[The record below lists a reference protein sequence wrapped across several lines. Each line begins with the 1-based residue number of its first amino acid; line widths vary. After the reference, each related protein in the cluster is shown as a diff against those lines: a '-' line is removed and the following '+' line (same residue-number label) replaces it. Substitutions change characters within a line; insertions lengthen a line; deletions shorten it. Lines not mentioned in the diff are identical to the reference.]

1 MTATEGSA
9 MTAGALI
16 YNSICLWSL
25 IVAKKIITFHFV
37 LYVLPILHMRTRVRE
52 LLLTCIKIN
61 PAYRSY
67 RGRIQILPI
76 PAVGIGKISEMTTSD
91 TNITTRDP
99 EVEIIRLLSE
109 PLREVSRQRLRAVLM
124 GLRRCANIEMR
135 VTTKDLAQVCLG
147 GQWSRGGVV
156 VLGY

>member
-1 MTATEGSA
+1 
-9 MTAGALI
+9 
-16 YNSICLWSL
+16 
-25 IVAKKIITFHFV
+25 
-37 LYVLPILHMRTRVRE
+37 MRTMALE
-52 LLLTCIKIN
+52 SLLTCIN
-61 PAYRSY
+61 PV
-67 RGRIQILPI
+67 LPI
-76 PAVGIGKISEMTTSD
+76 PAVGIGKISEMNSSD

-147 GQWSRGGVV
+147 GNEVGAE
-156 VLGY
+156 L